1 MRGRI
6 LRTILAGIAAATI
19 AAGVFAAPAPAVTVT
34 VTGPE
39 QTVYDWTTMRC
50 DDFDIADGVAEAFR
64 DATNRVQLISASGES
79 RRMVGPDLNN
89 LTRDCNTVFSSNHD
103 PNPGHYDDVHW
114 LAGTYTENGQDVYAL
129 VHNEYHGF
137 EHPGACQTGV
147 VRKCHQA
154 GTTFAV
160 SHDAGTTYTA
170 PAPPDNLVATLGPR

>member
-1 MRGRI
+1 M
-6 LRTILAGIAAATI
+6 RTILAGIAAATI
-19 AAGVFAAPAPAVTVT
+19 AAGVFAGPAPAVTVT

-89 LTRDCNTVFSSNHD
+89 LTRDCTTVFSSNHD

-114 LAGTYTENGQDVYAL
+114 LAGTYTENVQ
-129 VHNEYHGF
+129 HGF
-137 EHPGACQTGV
+137 GTPFPV
-147 VRKCHQA
+147 VRGKSFAFQCTTEGDDTWHIAGDVA
-154 GTTFAV
+154 GTPIVETWKRV
-160 SHDAGTTYTA
+160 S
-170 PAPPDNLVATLGPR
+170 N